1 MADDRKKPG
10 ARDRATVAANE
21 PYEVGYFAK
30 KHGISREDAQALIER
45 VGNDRKKLDA
55 AASKLSGSESRTAKP
70 KPAPARKSSARS
82 PLSRRAKSGGA
93 SQPVVTRRPRVSS
106 RPSVA
111 NAVATAVAE
120 VPAAV
125 ARSTRTAAKTTARSV
140 STQTGAAVEELAK
153 TPSTARKAF
162 GTAVE
167 SVKSAVT
174 SRAAGLVGAAAAGV
188 VTGLAANLARKTVV
202 QAPSAL
208 AGDWFEALKAEH
220 RMALTLF
227 DALQATGDRATAKRS
242 ILLAELK
249 HALGKHAFT
258 EENVIYPALRAW
270 GDKADADK
278 LNHDHGYVKQYL
290 YDLEAMDKD
299 SPDFL
304 EKVAAFRADL
314 EAHIHEEESAIFP
327 PLHAGLGEAGNAR
340 VTALSNK
347 EAFKLA

>member
-82 PLSRRAKSGGA
+82 PRASRAKSGGA
-93 SQPVVTRRPRVSS
+93 SQPAVTRRPRVSS
-106 RPSVA
+106 RPSF
-111 NAVATAVAE
+111 ATVTTALAE

-140 STQTGAAVEELAK
+140 STQTDAAVEKLAK
-153 TPSTARKAF
+153 VPSTASKAF

-188 VTGLAANLARKTVV
+188 VTGLAANLARKAVV

-299 SPDFL
+299 APDFL
-304 EKVAAFRADL
+304 EQVAAFRADL

-327 PLHAGLGEAGNAR
+327 PLHASLGEAGNAR